1 MQLLLNIKDQDKAS
15 LLMAFLKSLN
25 YVNSVEEVE
34 DSKNFV
40 IAESHKK
47 LVRDRVKKSKA
58 SDLLDWDI
66 IQDDFKGI

>member
-25 YVNSVEEVE
+25 YVNSVEEVKGSE
-34 DSKNFV
+34 NF
-40 IAESHKK
+40 IITESHKK
-47 LVRDRVKKSKA
+47 IVRDRVKKSKA
-58 SDLLDWDI
+58 ADLLNWDT